1 MNPPLIEVV
10 VVQYTILYLYNYNI
24 SYKNNNTIFYSI
36 LLYYNYNI
44 RYKNN
49 IIYYILF
56 YSTNTII

>member
-24 SYKNNNTIFYSI
+24 CYKNNNNTIFYSI

-49 IIYYILF
+49 NNTIF
-56 YSTNTII
+56 YSILIIL